1 MPPLSRNE
9 HVVSRERI
17 QKIHDAAAARGDNS
31 YIDPTTGMLVMT
43 AHYLEGRGF
52 CCGAGCRH
60 CPYPPADQV
69 AAGRPPDAE
78 SWQQKG

>member
-1 MPPLSRNE
+1 M
-9 HVVSRERI
+9 VSRERI
-17 QKIHDAAAARGDNS
+17 QKIHDSASARADNS
-31 YIDPTTGMLVMT
+31 YIDPQDGMLVMT
-43 AHYLEGRGF
+43 AHYLGKRGF

-69 AAGRPPDAE
+69 AAGRPLGAE